1 MEGSVDTSTLPKN
14 YLMDKEH
21 LLLWTEQSTSPSDL
35 AGLVYIVES
44 RATFT
49 EDAKFIDIVREKLP
63 NVILVLVLEGVPT
76 TQDQIEDT
84 LQVQRVVRDDQP
96 YRLQMV
102 DFTSV
107 LNNLTNKMGIDDGI
121 SWFRNQLMRD
131 VSSTPV
137 VWQFI

>member
-1 MEGSVDTSTLPKN
+1 MEGSVDTSTLPKHC
-14 YLMDKEH
+14 LIGKEH

-76 TQDQIEDT
+76 TLDQIEDT

-96 YRLQMV
+96 YRLQIV

-107 LNNLTNKMGIDDGI
+107 LNNLSSKMGIDDGI